1 MKERHIKEIIMEL
14 KKINANL
21 ELARQSWFHRN
32 FRNCERCNGLRA
44 LIKENTKFKIEG
56 KK

>member
-32 FRNCERCNGLRA
+32 SGNCERCNGLKA
-44 LIKENTKFKIEG
+44 LIKENTKLK
-56 KK
+56 